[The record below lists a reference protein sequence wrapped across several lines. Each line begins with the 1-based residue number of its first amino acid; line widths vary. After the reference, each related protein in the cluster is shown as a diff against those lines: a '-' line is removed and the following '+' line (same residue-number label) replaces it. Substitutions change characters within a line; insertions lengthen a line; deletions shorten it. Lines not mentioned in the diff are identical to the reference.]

1 MTTLDFNKIYKNEEG
16 DEVILIGEI
25 SKEEAEAKIKQQINE
40 TRRVAERLKKVL
52 FENRRIHKKD
62 E

>member
-1 MTTLDFNKIYKNEEG
+1 MDLNKIYKDEEG
-16 DEVILIGEI
+16 NDVILIGEI
-25 SKEEAEAKIKQQINE
+25 SKEEIEAKRKQQINE
-40 TRRVAERLKKVL
+40 ARRVVERLKKIL

>member
-1 MTTLDFNKIYKNEEG
+1 LDLNKIYKDEEG
-16 DEVILIGEI
+16 NDVILIGEI
-25 SKEEAEAKIKQQINE
+25 SKEEIEAKRKQQINE
-40 TRRVAERLKKVL
+40 ARRVVERLKKVL

>member
-1 MTTLDFNKIYKNEEG
+1 MDLNKIYKDEEG
-16 DEVILIGEI
+16 NDVILIGEI
-25 SKEEAEAKIKQQINE
+25 PKEEIEAKRKQQINE
-40 TRRVAERLKKVL
+40 ARRVVERLKKVL